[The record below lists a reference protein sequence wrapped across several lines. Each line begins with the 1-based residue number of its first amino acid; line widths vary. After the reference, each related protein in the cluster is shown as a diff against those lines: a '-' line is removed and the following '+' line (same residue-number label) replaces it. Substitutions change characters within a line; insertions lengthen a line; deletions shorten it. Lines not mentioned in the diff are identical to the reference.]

1 MVTTANAPAKW
12 NLDPAHSSV
21 EFSIKHMMVST
32 IRGRFSKF
40 TADINFDEA
49 HPERSS
55 VEAWIDLA
63 SIDTREAQRDNHLRS
78 PDFFDVA
85 TYPTMRFKSRSV
97 QPKGNGQYKITGDLT
112 IRGVSREVV
121 LDASYAGAGKDPWG
135 GYRAAGSLEGVI
147 SRKEF
152 GLTWNVAL
160 EAGGVL
166 VGDNVKIAVDA
177 ELVKQ
182 AG

>member
-1 MVTTANAPAKW
+1 MVTTAKVPAKW

-21 EFSIKHMMVST
+21 EFAIKHMVVST
-32 IRGRFSKF
+32 VRGRFSKF
-40 TADINFDEA
+40 DANINLDEA
-49 HPERSS
+49 RPERSS

-63 SIDTREAQRDNHLRS
+63 SIDTREPNRDNHLRS

-85 TYPTMRFKSRSV
+85 QYPTMHFKSRDV
-97 QPKGNGQYKITGDLT
+97 QPKGNGQYKVVGDLT
-112 IRGVSREVV
+112 VHGVTREIV

-135 GYRAAGSLEGVI
+135 GYRAAGSLEGTV
-147 SRKEF
+147 SRKDF

-166 VGDNVKIAVDA
+166 VGDTVKLYIDA

-182 AG
+182 AV

>member
-1 MVTTANAPAKW
+1 MVTTQKAPPQW
-12 NLDPAHSSV
+12 QLDPAHSSV

-32 IRGRFSKF
+32 VRGRFSKF
-40 TADINFDEA
+40 NADINFDEA

-63 SIDTREAQRDNHLRS
+63 SIDTREPNRDNHLRS

-85 TYPTMRFKSRSV
+85 TYPTMHFKSRSV
-97 QPKGNGQYKITGDLT
+97 QLKGDGQYKVVGDLT

-121 LDASYAGAGKDPWG
+121 LDATYAGAGKDPWG
-135 GYRAAGSLEGVI
+135 GYRAAGSLEGAV
-147 SRKEF
+147 SRKDF

-160 EAGGVL
+160 EAGGFL
-166 VGDNVKIAVDA
+166 VGDTVKIIVDA
-177 ELVKQ
+177 ELIKQ
-182 AG
+182 AS